1 MHAISVSDDDASPIR
16 DAFFI
21 WGPSTVVVSRYW
33 NLQLRYNTV
42 RKYWYLTPQG
52 KNDRTPGGGKFQ
64 IFLFKTNITRIL
76 HSVLRTTASK
86 FIYFWT
92 RWDCVERCVSESEYS
107 CIDPAKKG
115 HWRVLKPFTA
125 FSIGMWRCL
134 DSFDVYMCCTLLF
147 EIEICVDFDD
157 CSNIFLKQL
166 WGKRTITTLI
176 TGGFFAR
183 FREVYIPSTRNDNLC
198 AATLRR
204 LPYMLRDPGALRG
217 PSSGL
222 I

>member
-76 HSVLRTTASK
+76 HSVLRLLLDEVGLCRALCVGERILVYRSCKKRALKSIET
-86 FIYFWT
+86 IYSFQYRYVT
-92 RWDCVERCVSESEYS
+92 MS
-107 CIDPAKKG
+107 G
-115 HWRVLKPFTA
+115 FFWRVYVLHIA
-125 FSIGMWRCL
+125 
-134 DSFDVYMCCTLLF
+134 
-147 EIEICVDFDD
+147 
-157 CSNIFLKQL
+157 L
-166 WGKRTITTLI
+166 W
-176 TGGFFAR
+176 
-183 FREVYIPSTRNDNLC
+183 NWNLC
-198 AATLRR
+198 RLRR
-204 LPYMLRDPGALRG
+204 LQQHLSKTALRKTDYHNLHNG
-217 PSSGL
+217 RIFRSTVALDCTGFSRWGVYSFNT
-222 I
+222 

>member
-86 FIYFWT
+86 FIYFRT
-92 RWDCVERCVSESEYS
+92 RWDCVERCVSEELILVYRSCKKRALKSIETIYS
-107 CIDPAKKG
+107 FQYLLLTCIFCCKLKF
-115 HWRVLKPFTA
+115 VLT
-125 FSIGMWRCL
+125 S
-134 DSFDVYMCCTLLF
+134 
-147 EIEICVDFDD
+147 
-157 CSNIFLKQL
+157 
-166 WGKRTITTLI
+166 TT
-176 TGGFFAR
+176 
-183 FREVYIPSTRNDNLC
+183 
-198 AATLRR
+198 AAT
-204 LPYMLRDPGALRG
+204 
-217 PSSGL
+217 SF
-222 I
+222 